1 MAGAAARRDSL
12 MSPRVAV
19 LGCLSLSLLGLLAL
33 GTPRIAHARRGD
45 ADGIHLT
52 VAGPLIDGTVPK
64 DSRPMPR
71 MGFGTCCRASASG
84 EPLVASIL
92 TFLAQGG
99 RLIDTAQ
106 MYENHRDVAT
116 AIARSAIPRS
126 ELWIT
131 SKVRT
136 IDTSLNH
143 AATVAEVD
151 KILAELKLEQL
162 DLLLLHHAK
171 GNGAKARAAQWQ
183 ALLEVAKAGKAR
195 HVGVSNYDL
204 AQLKGLQACW

>member
-1 MAGAAARRDSL
+1 
-12 MSPRVAV
+12 
-19 LGCLSLSLLGLLAL
+19 
-33 GTPRIAHARRGD
+33 
-45 ADGIHLT
+45 
-52 VAGPLIDGTVPK
+52 
-64 DSRPMPR
+64 MPR

-84 EPLVASIL
+84 EPLIASIL
-92 TFLAQGG
+92 AFLAQGG

-116 AIARSAIPRS
+116 AIARSGIPRS

-136 IDTSLNH
+136 IDTSLSH

-151 KILAELKLEQL
+151 KMLAELKLEQL

-171 GNGAKARAAQWQ
+171 GNGAKERAAQWE

-204 AQLKGLQACW
+204 AQLKALQARY

>member
-1 MAGAAARRDSL
+1 
-12 MSPRVAV
+12 
-19 LGCLSLSLLGLLAL
+19 
-33 GTPRIAHARRGD
+33 
-45 ADGIHLT
+45 
-52 VAGPLIDGTVPK
+52 
-64 DSRPMPR
+64 

-84 EPLVASIL
+84 EPLIVSTL
-92 TFLAQGG
+92 EFLSQGG

-116 AIARSAIPRS
+116 AIARSGIPRS

-136 IDTSLNH
+136 IDTSLTR
-143 AATVAEVD
+143 ASTIAEVD
-151 KILAELKLEQL
+151 KVLAELGLEQL

-171 GNGAKARAAQWQ
+171 GNGAKERAAQWQ
-183 ALLEVAKAGKAR
+183 ALLEVAKVGKAR

-204 AQLKGLQACW
+204 AQLKALQACYRLCPRLPRARAQTHGHARTLLLAGHHRRASRRQSARVPPMGRRVDARDRAVVSA

>member
-1 MAGAAARRDSL
+1 ML
-12 MSPRVAV
+12 MSRRVAV
-19 LGCLSLSLLGLLAL
+19 LGCLGLGLLAV
-33 GTPRIAHARRGD
+33 GTLRMVHARPED
-45 ADGIHLT
+45 TQDGIHLT
-52 VAGPLIDGTVPK
+52 TVLGHGIGP
-64 DSRPMPR
+64 SRPMPR
-71 MGFGTCCRASASG
+71 MGFGTCCRVSASG
-84 EPLVASIL
+84 ESLIASIL
-92 TFLAQGG
+92 AFLAQGG

-116 AIARSAIPRS
+116 AIARSGIPRR

-136 IDTSLNH
+136 IDTSLSH

-151 KILAELKLEQL
+151 KMLAELKLEQL

-171 GNGAKARAAQWQ
+171 GNGAKERAAQWE

-204 AQLKGLQACW
+204 AQLKALQARY

>member
-1 MAGAAARRDSL
+1 
-12 MSPRVAV
+12 MSRRVAV
-19 LGCLSLSLLGLLAL
+19 LGCLSLGLLAL
-33 GTPRIAHARRGD
+33 GALSLARARPEDTG
-45 ADGIHLT
+45 GIHLA
-52 VAGPLIDGTVPK
+52 VVGAPIEGAVPK
-64 DSRPMPR
+64 KPRPMPR
-71 MGFGTCCRASASG
+71 VGLGTCCRASASG
-84 EPLVASIL
+84 EPLIASIL
-92 TFLAQGG
+92 TFIAQGG

-116 AIARSAIPRS
+116 AIARSGIPRS

-136 IDTSLNH
+136 IDTSLSH
-143 AATVAEVD
+143 AAMVAEVD
-151 KILAELKLEQL
+151 KMLAELKLEQL

-171 GNGAKARAAQWQ
+171 GNGAKERAAQWQ

-204 AQLKGLQACW
+204 AQLKALQAG